1 MRERAL
7 QAAGASHPTFCS
19 DSISQVVI
27 ISRISIKTAP
37 SVHPERNLGRGRDEL
52 CSEERQAFAFS
63 CITLTLLEPRFK
75 AIKPFKRPPGK
86 CG

>member
-1 MRERAL
+1 MQERAL
-7 QAAGASHPTFCS
+7 QAAGASHPNFCS
-19 DSISQVVI
+19 NSISQVVI

-37 SVHPERNLGRGRDEL
+37 SVHPERNLVGGVMSSAQR
-52 CSEERQAFAFS
+52 RQAFAFS

-75 AIKPFKRPPGK
+75 AVKHFKRPPGK